1 MRRHLRIQRI
11 QRHDHRR
18 DQTDQRILIFSLWY
32 RFGNSHA
39 NVCFGRRNVSNP
51 ASWLSPWCSIHT
63 LLMSPRG
70 SSFPENAMPRVA
82 LVVDDSMLI
91 RHTVC
96 RFLEERG
103 FSVESASNGQEA
115 LETLKR
121 IRPDIIIT
129 DMQMPKMNGGEFIT
143 ALKAHPVTANIP
155 VVIVAGRQSGFDESE
170 KRAQF
175 AIFKDIDIETQLAKA
190 LETILNAPAVKGQAS
205 GK

>member
-1 MRRHLRIQRI
+1 
-11 QRHDHRR
+11 
-18 DQTDQRILIFSLWY
+18 
-32 RFGNSHA
+32 
-39 NVCFGRRNVSNP
+39 
-51 ASWLSPWCSIHT
+51 
-63 LLMSPRG
+63 
-70 SSFPENAMPRVA
+70 MPRVA

-103 FSVESASNGQEA
+103 FSVESASNGEEA

-143 ALKAHPVTANIP
+143 ALKSQPATANIP

-190 LETILNAPAVKGQAS
+190 LETLLSSPAVKGQAS